1 MDEIANR
8 RQIALKTIVLSQM
21 ELLRVSLYVATQGPM
36 VYQGENLRCT
46 LSEAKLK
53 TSQHIAM
60 CAGQS
65 VHTILKCA
73 EWRGIPVR
81 DLYPIARSAIESF
94 INAAFLLVEDESAA
108 ERAVRWM
115 KYRTW
120 KERNRTIGSGAFTI
134 RLSSLPDKESSPSEF
149 AEFTIKGA
157 SREWSSLDTP
167 NRIRRVG
174 ELVGKKAGDR
184 LLVAYALVYS
194 ISSEIIHG
202 SPFGV
207 NFFYQAHMLPNGT
220 VEGFRDAT
228 AKQVEDILL
237 DVAHAAAGYLCAFF
251 RSRRMSAPYVVEQ
264 ELFNQLLTL
273 EGVEPQEVLQLD

>member
-8 RQIALKTIVLSQM
+8 HQIALKSIVLSQM

-36 VYQGENLRCT
+36 VYQGENLRCM

-65 VHTILKCA
+65 VHTILKCT

-94 INAAFLLVEDESAA
+94 LNAAYLLVEDESAA

-115 KYRTW
+115 KYRAW
-120 KERNRTIGSGAFTI
+120 KEGNRRVGSGEFTI
-134 RLSSLPDKESSPSEF
+134 WLSSSPESPPSEF

-157 SREWSSLDTP
+157 SREWSTLDTP
-167 NRIRRVG
+167 SRIRRVE
-174 ELVGKKAGDR
+174 ELAGKKAGSR
-184 LLVAYALVYS
+184 LLGAYALIYS
-194 ISSEIIHG
+194 ISSEVIHG

-207 NFFYQAHMLPNGT
+207 NFFT
-220 VEGFRDAT
+220 R
-228 AKQVEDILL
+228 
-237 DVAHAAAGYLCAFF
+237 
-251 RSRRMSAPYVVEQ
+251 
-264 ELFNQLLTL
+264 LTC
-273 EGVEPQEVLQLD
+273 P